1 MNNQNQ
7 IQNQNQNQEIENK
20 TFEDDFD
27 IVKELSESNR
37 ENIYEIEQNLK
48 LLKKELKEIKNRMQS
63 VCKHEFVREVVT
75 SGPYRELAYICKKCN
90 YWN

>member
-27 IVKELSESNR
+27 IVKELYESKR
-37 ENIYEIEQNLK
+37 ENIYEIELIS
-48 LLKKELKEIKNRMQS
+48 LI
-63 VCKHEFVREVVT
+63 
-75 SGPYRELAYICKKCN
+75 
-90 YWN
+90 